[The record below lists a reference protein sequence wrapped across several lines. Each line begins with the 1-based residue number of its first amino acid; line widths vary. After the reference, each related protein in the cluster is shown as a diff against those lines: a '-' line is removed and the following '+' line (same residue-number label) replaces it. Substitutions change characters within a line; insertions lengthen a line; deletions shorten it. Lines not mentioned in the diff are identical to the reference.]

1 MEMDVPKDLNREA
14 NEQLMASIARVEK
27 AEQQSAEGIADA
39 EKRIQKAVESA
50 AQLEQKSMDAMKR
63 IEGSA
68 GMRQRLNLL
77 LADTHTQT

>member
-1 MEMDVPKDLNREA
+1 L
-14 NEQLMASIARVEK
+14 ASIARTKK
-27 AEQQSAEGIADA
+27 AEQQSAEKIADA

-50 AQLEQKSMDAMKR
+50 AQLDQKSMDAMKR
-63 IEGSA
+63 IEGST